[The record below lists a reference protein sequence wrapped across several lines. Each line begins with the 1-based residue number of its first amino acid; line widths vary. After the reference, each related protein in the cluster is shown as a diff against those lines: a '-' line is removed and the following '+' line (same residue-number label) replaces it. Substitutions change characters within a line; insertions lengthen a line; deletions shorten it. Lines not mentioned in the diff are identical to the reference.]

1 MRQINL
7 DRQTVI
13 FIVLAA
19 ILAGEL
25 FILFPWELR
34 KINKF
39 TERIGKIAE
48 QINSV
53 ENEWPQKDRY
63 LENQKRVKEEIKKT
77 REEFIIT
84 NQESKPLSF
93 ISAHSKDFEIEIQ
106 SLSPQELQT
115 YVSTKFGKFKYLP
128 IKVKAE
134 GKFNNLVMFLNYLHN
149 SQYFFEVKEL
159 TILSG
164 SPFNPIEM
172 VICGAI
178 AVK

>member
-1 MRQINL
+1 MRKINL

-13 FIVLAA
+13 FITLAT

-34 KINKF
+34 KINTF
-39 TERIGKIAE
+39 TERIAKIAE
-48 QINSV
+48 RINYV
-53 ENEWPQKDRY
+53 ENEWPQKKRY
-63 LENQKRVKEEIKKT
+63 LENQKRLKAEIKKT

-84 NQESKPLSF
+84 NQESKLLSF
-93 ISAHSKDFEIEIQ
+93 ISASSKDFEIEIQ

-128 IKVKAE
+128 IKVKAD
-134 GKFNNLVMFLNYLHN
+134 GKFNNLGMFLNFLNN

-164 SPFNPIEM
+164 SPSN
-172 VICGAI
+172 
-178 AVK
+178 